1 MTKNEA
7 IQALNDACMR
17 LFGCNMDEATDKQ
30 AYKALCTVVRNTMY
44 DRRRAF
50 KKRYQAERR
59 KRVYYMSME
68 FLVGTSL
75 RNNLF
80 NLDQE
85 AVFTEALKDLGI
97 DIESLYALDPDAG
110 LGNGG
115 LGRLASCYLD
125 SLTGL
130 GYPATGYSIRYE
142 FGIFKQQIVDGWQME
157 LPDNWLQMG
166 DVWLVPKEDDAVE
179 VRFGGEVNEWYDN
192 GKFKVA
198 QHGYSSVMAVP
209 YNLYISG
216 YHSDAVN
223 KLVLWS
229 AKLPQSFDM
238 AAFSRGD

>member
-1 MTKNEA
+1 MKPGT
-7 IQALNDACMR
+7 QSQCYGTTQRDR
-17 LFGCNMDEATDKQ
+17 VGVSGRKQ
-30 AYKALCTVVRNTMY
+30 V
-44 DRRRAF
+44 F
-50 KKRYQAERR
+50 
-59 KRVYYMSME
+59 YMSME

-85 AVFTEALKDLGI
+85 AVFTEALKDLNI
-97 DIESLYALDPDAG
+97 DIQSLYALDPDAG

-216 YHSDAVN
+216 YDSNAVN

-238 AAFSRGD
+238 VFCSRART